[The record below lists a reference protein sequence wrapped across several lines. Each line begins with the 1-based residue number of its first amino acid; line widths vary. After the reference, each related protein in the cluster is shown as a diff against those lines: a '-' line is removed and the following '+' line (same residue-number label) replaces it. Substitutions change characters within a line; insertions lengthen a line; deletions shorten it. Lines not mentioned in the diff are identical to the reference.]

1 MSEIF
6 CFISPFQLKQTVYM
20 DMGEDEDNAAVISH
34 DVSLQDLADFM
45 LESAISY
52 GANKI
57 RLVGEGTFVEG
68 YKEQIIGKKK
78 ANPKFSNHNI
88 TVEVNK

>member
-6 CFISPFQLKQTVYM
+6 CFVSPFQLKQTVYM
-20 DMGEDEDNAAVISH
+20 DKNDDNAVAISH
-34 DVSLQDLADFM
+34 DVSLQELADFM

-52 GANKI
+52 NVNKI

-68 YKEQIIGKKK
+68 YKEQIVRKKK
-78 ANPKFSNHNI
+78 SNPKFSNHDI
-88 TVEVNK
+88 IVEVN

>member
-20 DMGEDEDNAAVISH
+20 DKNDDNAVAISH
-34 DVSLQDLADFM
+34 DVFLQELADFM

-52 GANKI
+52 NVNKI

-68 YKEQIIGKKK
+68 YKEQIVRKKK
-78 ANPKFSNHNI
+78 SNPKFSNHDI
-88 TVEVNK
+88 IVEVN

>member
-20 DMGEDEDNAAVISH
+20 GEDEDNAAIISH

>member
-6 CFISPFQLKQTVYM
+6 CFVSPFQLKQTVYM
-20 DMGEDEDNAAVISH
+20 DKNDDNAVAISH
-34 DVSLQDLADFM
+34 DVSLQELADFM

-52 GANKI
+52 NVNKI

-68 YKEQIIGKKK
+68 YKEQIVKKK
-78 ANPKFSNHNI
+78 KSNPKFSNHDI
-88 TVEVNK
+88 VVEVN

>member
-6 CFISPFQLKQTVYM
+6 CFVSPFQLKQTVYM
-20 DMGEDEDNAAVISH
+20 DKNDDNAVAISH
-34 DVSLQDLADFM
+34 DVSLQELADFM

-52 GANKI
+52 NVNKI

-68 YKEQIIGKKK
+68 YKEQIVKKK
-78 ANPKFSNHNI
+78 KSNPKFSNHDI
-88 TVEVNK
+88 IVEVN

>member
-20 DMGEDEDNAAVISH
+20 DKNEDNAVAISH

-57 RLVGEGTFVEG
+57 RLVGEGAFVEG

>member
-20 DMGEDEDNAAVISH
+20 DKNENNAVAISH

-52 GANKI
+52 DANKI

-88 TVEVNK
+88 IVEVNK

>member
-6 CFISPFQLKQTVYM
+6 CFVSPFQLKQTVYM
-20 DMGEDEDNAAVISH
+20 DKNDDNAVAISH
-34 DVSLQDLADFM
+34 DVSLQELADFM

-52 GANKI
+52 NVNKI

-68 YKEQIIGKKK
+68 YKEQIVRKKK
-78 ANPKFSNHNI
+78 SNPKFSNHDI
-88 TVEVNK
+88 VVEVN